1 MTTEQHVEILTELR
15 AIRDLLSSGN
25 ATALK
30 AASAKPAST
39 GTNASKDIP
48 LPDEVIENPEQVAV
62 HFGKNAGVPLGSL
75 GAKSIEW
82 YAQEPEPRLKKD
94 GTPFPPRPDDV
105 LLRNAARTIV
115 HRARGTLVDPKPVL
129 QTEPVSDEVP
139 F

>member
-105 LLRNAARTIV
+105 RLRNAARTIV

-129 QTEPVSDEVP
+129 RPEPVSDEVP